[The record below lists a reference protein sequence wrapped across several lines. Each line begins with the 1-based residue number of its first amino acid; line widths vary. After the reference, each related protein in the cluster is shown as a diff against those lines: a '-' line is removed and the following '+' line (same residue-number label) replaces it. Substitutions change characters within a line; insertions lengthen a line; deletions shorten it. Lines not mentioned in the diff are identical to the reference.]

1 MSWITA
7 VVTAIITLTPLWTP
21 LKQLPVSNHAQP
33 SATANLTY
41 QAVMVPYRSSN
52 EPYATQAISAYAL
65 DIDTGTPLYSHA
77 SDKPLPV
84 ASITKLVTVMVVLS
98 GHKADEVVTI
108 PDLPAYRPEDAKL
121 GIVAG
126 QRYLLKD
133 LVQAALIPSAN
144 DAADALAI
152 YDSGS
157 ITAFTNK
164 MNRTVKQ
171 WGIEHTNFTS
181 ANGLHEDNNYASAE
195 ALAKLAKIALHN
207 QTFAS
212 YTSTA
217 HTSITSLSGQPY
229 QLTSTNRL
237 LADPRFKGIKT
248 GYTPTAG
255 QSVMALADIKGHRVI
270 TVVLNS
276 PDRFG
281 ETTALANWLE
291 RNWSWQ

>member
-7 VVTAIITLTPLWTP
+7 VITAIITLTPLWTP
-21 LKQLPVSNHAQP
+21 IKDLPGSKHTQSSG
-33 SATANLTY
+33 SATSTY
-41 QAVMVPYRSSN
+41 QVTPIPYRSDN
-52 EPYATQAISAYAL
+52 EPYTPQAVSAYAI
-65 DIDTGTPLYSHA
+65 DIDTATPLYSHL
-77 SDKPLPV
+77 SSKPLPV

-98 GHKADEVVTI
+98 NHKPDEVITV

-121 GIVAG
+121 GIAAG
-126 QRYLLKD
+126 QRFVLKD

-207 QTFAS
+207 QTFAL

-229 QLTSTNRL
+229 QLTNTNRL

-248 GYTPTAG
+248 GYTPAAG

-276 PDRFG
+276 PDRFA
-281 ETTALANWLE
+281 ETTDLADWLE